1 MSERYFIR
9 IRGEVQGPFDEHRLQ
24 TLVRR
29 GRFSRS
35 HEVSVD
41 DGSTWSRASEFP
53 DLFPLPPALKV
64 RQSGAAET
72 NRDSPSTADARDD
85 DSWSG
90 EPDDV
95 GSDTLWFYARD
106 TLQSGPFLFSEIKRL
121 ADEGALRPD
130 DLVWSEGM
138 PGWLEAASVP
148 GLLAASAPAR
158 RGRPWWIVSIVVA
171 TLLAGIA
178 WLLRSFR

>member
-1 MSERYFIR
+1 MSDRYFIR

-85 DSWSG
+85 
-90 EPDDV
+90 
-95 GSDTLWFYARD
+95 A
-106 TLQSGPFLFSEIKRL
+106 LQSGPFLFSEIKRL

-148 GLLAASAPAR
+148 GLLAASSPAR